1 LGRKPSEFLL
11 GGIFCEEFICET
23 LVCHVWY
30 FS

>member
-1 LGRKPSEFLL
+1 LGRKPSEVLL
-11 GGIFCEEFICET
+11 GGIFCKEFFHEM